1 MNKVLIIDDDS
12 NIMTTLEIYFE
23 ENNFKVFSAETAEK
37 GLACAKSQLPDL
49 ILLDLKLP
57 DKNGL
62 DVLQEIIESGI
73 KTQVLM
79 ITAYASIE
87 TAVSAVK
94 MGAFDYLSKP
104 FVPGQLDLVLEKIKR
119 FSQMENE
126 IASLKGLFS
135 EGGFI
140 TRNSRL
146 LKILKTAGQASD
158 SDATILIGG
167 ESGTGKS
174 LLARLIHDWS
184 PRSEK
189 PFVVVDCAAFQENL
203 LESDLF
209 GHVRGAF
216 TGAVKDKLGKL
227 KLADGGTV
235 FLDEVSEIP
244 KSIQGKLLRFIQEHK
259 YECIG
264 DPEPRSVNV
273 RIIAATNRDLEAMV
287 EDGVFRKDL
296 YFRLNVMELFLPPLR
311 ERPEDIKLL
320 SEMLLKKSSRVN
332 GKTIRSMDQ
341 SALERLQA
349 YPWPG
354 NVRELANTIERAV
367 ITATGKVLI
376 DKDLSPG
383 ILNYNP
389 DQNTHE
395 GLECLDEIE
404 KQHIR
409 KVIMNTVS
417 LDEAAKI
424 LGIDPATLWRK
435 RKNISLTDSKKFTFN
450 IIFIPCFF

>member
-94 MGAFDYLSKP
+94 MGAFDYLPKP

-395 GLECLDEIE
+395 GLECLAEIE

-435 RKNISLTDSKKFTFN
+435 RKKYQLDNITGHY
-450 IIFIPCFF
+450 